1 MKTREHVF
9 DWLSGQLRFGIKP
22 GLERMN
28 WMIERLGLEEHPSIH
43 VAGTNGK
50 GSTVA
55 FLREMAI
62 AEGLSVGTFTSPYI
76 VQFEERIMLNG
87 EPIPEEALVDVANR
101 VKALADVAPETLTEF
116 ELLTMMA
123 WCYFDDVRP
132 DIILWEVG
140 LGGRLD
146 STNVVKQP
154 LATIVTSIGH
164 DHQGILGDTLEE
176 IAMEKYGIMKYDV
189 PVFHRVGEGQLID
202 LLSQKGRDMRAPIHD
217 VHPLVKHIESGTET
231 LVTYEGM
238 QPVVLGLTGHHQA
251 YNGACAVAVARHLG
265 WREEAIRSGLE
276 RARHPG
282 RYELVSKRPR
292 VILDGAHNPEGI
304 DALVVQARQERDV
317 TVLTAILADKD
328 RDTMIHALQ
337 KIGDVYETTF
347 DFPRARTKEQLE
359 RDGARFVE
367 WIEWL
372 NDWMETPTSETLI
385 VTGSLYFISEVR
397 RFFDENIYLMSKK

>member
-1 MKTREHVF
+1 MKTRQDVY

-28 WMIERLGLEEHPSIH
+28 WMIERLGLEERPSIH

-55 FLREMAI
+55 FLRAMAM
-62 AEGLSVGTFTSPYI
+62 ENGLSVGTFTSPYI

-101 VKALADVAPETLTEF
+101 VKGCADDAPETLTEF

-123 WCYFDDVRP
+123 WCYFDDTRP
-132 DIILWEVG
+132 DLIIWEVG

-146 STNVVKQP
+146 STNVLKQP

-176 IAMEKYGIMKYDV
+176 IALEKYGIMKHGV
-189 PVFHRVGEGQLID
+189 PMFHSVEKKSLIE
-202 LLSQKGRDMRAPIHD
+202 LLHQKGDDVGSSIHD
-217 VHPLVKHIESGTET
+217 VRPLVKKIVDGADTV
-231 LVTYEGM
+231 VTYENM
-238 QPVVLGLTGHHQA
+238 PSVVLGLTGHHQA

-265 WREEAIRSGLE
+265 WSDEAIRRGLE
-276 RARHPG
+276 RAQHPG
-282 RYELVSKRPR
+282 RYEVVSKCPR
-292 VILDGAHNPEGI
+292 IILDGAHNQEGI
-304 DALVVQARQERDV
+304 EALVLQAKQERSV
-317 TVLTAILADKD
+317 TVLTAILEDKD
-328 RDTMIHALQ
+328 RDTMVRSLQ
-337 KIGDVYETTF
+337 QVGDVYETTF
-347 DFPRARTKEQLE
+347 DFPRARTKAQLE
-359 RDGARFVE
+359 NDGAHFVE
-367 WIEWL
+367 WKSWL
-372 NDWMETPTSETLI
+372 SDWMEAPRSGTLI

-397 RFFDENIYLMSKK
+397 RFLS